1 MTRKEEKIV
10 FEMLNQIKVET
21 HQNNLMLQDI
31 CEVINTYLANHNK
44 ENEDDFGRNVLANLI
59 SSGIDVRSIFKRRQ

>member
-1 MTRKEEKIV
+1 MSRKEEKLV
-10 FEMLNQIKVET
+10 FEMLAQIRYET

-44 ENEDDFGRNVLANLI
+44 ENEDDFGRNIFANLLAN
-59 SSGIDVRSIFKRRQ
+59 GIDVTRFFKK